1 MPSNVYHAS
10 YKKMDGPHARGYE
23 YLFSLYY
30 VRSWYQGEK
39 MNNPSQAESKLSQYC
54 SKIISASGFS
64 CGIAA
69 WLTGIF
75 IFIQIVARYI
85 MDLQIQFTQEYAG
98 YSVCYIVFI
107 GACYNLRIKGH
118 VRIDLFEKYLSKRL
132 RKWLWV
138 IQALMM
144 VIFSILFLIHG
155 IKFALEAYKLGTVS
169 ITPLATPLLYPY
181 LVVPIGFLLL
191 TIESLIQF
199 YENIS
204 NALGDGNGLAVETN
218 DEEPLPT

>member
-1 MPSNVYHAS
+1 
-10 YKKMDGPHARGYE
+10 
-23 YLFSLYY
+23 
-30 VRSWYQGEK
+30 
-39 MNNPSQAESKLSQYC
+39 MNNPSQTKSKLSQYC
-54 SKIISASGFS
+54 SKIITASGFS

-75 IFIQIVARYI
+75 IFIHIVARYI
-85 MDLQIQFTQEYAG
+85 FAVEIRFTVEYAG
-98 YSVCYIVFI
+98 YFVCYIVFI

-118 VRIDLFEKYLSKRL
+118 VRIDMLEKFLSERP

-155 IKFALEAYKLGTVS
+155 VKFAVEAYKLGTVS
-169 ITPLATPLLYPY
+169 ITPLGTPLLYPY

-199 YENIS
+199 YESIS
-204 NALGDGNGLAVETN
+204 KALRHGNGFPVRTN
-218 DEEPLPT
+218 DEGASPT